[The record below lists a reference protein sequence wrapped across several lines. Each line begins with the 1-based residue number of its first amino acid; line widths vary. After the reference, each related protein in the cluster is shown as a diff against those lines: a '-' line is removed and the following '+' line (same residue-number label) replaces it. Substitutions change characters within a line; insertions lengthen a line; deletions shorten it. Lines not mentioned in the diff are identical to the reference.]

1 MTSPSY
7 QCAFTADGW
16 KTDDWL
22 QVRGPRWDHPGGWE
36 QQPDHISNCVPEG
49 ATAIEMNGPR
59 AGEVYSSMILARPPV
74 PDLLVRTTTSFD
86 YRMAPLIVL
95 AGPLGEDKDGHPEY
109 REHIEVVIYDL
120 GVNVWH
126 HVWVDETPAWHRAGW
141 CDFSLEAGVR
151 HSVEVEKTGRLLTV
165 GVNEHRFGCHL
176 TGFDPD
182 VQAGI
187 TACEG
192 INRFYDFEVQIPQD

>member
-7 QCAFTADGW
+7 QCAFTANEW

-36 QQPDHISNCVPEG
+36 QQPDHISNCVPAG
-49 ATAIEMNGPR
+49 ATAVEMNGPR
-59 AGEVYSSMILARPPV
+59 AGEVYSSMILDRPPV
-74 PDLLVRTTTSFD
+74 PDLLVRTTASFD

-95 AGPLGEDKDGHPEY
+95 TGALGEDKDGHPEY

-126 HVWVDETPAWHRAGW
+126 HTWSDDGPAWVRAGW
-141 CDFSLEAGVR
+141 CGFQLGAGVP
-151 HSVEVEKTGRLLTV
+151 HLLEVEKTGPQFSV
-165 GVNEHRFGCHL
+165 SVNDHRFGCHIPE
-176 TGFDPD
+176 FDSD
-182 VQAGI
+182 VQVGI

-192 INRFYDFEVQIPQD
+192 INRFYKFEVQTPQD